1 MSDAAGPLRS
11 SQAFH
16 APAAGPSPGHLVV
29 IAQDGSPGISYPL
42 STPATEIGRTQGNVV
57 LPNDPYISPLHARI
71 TYRNQRFWVED
82 LGSENGIYLRLTS
95 EQELVA
101 GDLVLVGL
109 EVLRFEVV
117 DPQERTLTPA
127 ARQGAQIFGSPVCA
141 RYARLTQQTMEA
153 VTRDVYYLTREETII
168 GRESG
173 DIVFT
178 GDPYMSRRHA
188 RILRGSESGPFVLK
202 DLGSSNGTY
211 LRIRGETELSNR
223 DYIRVGQHLFRLE
236 VQTGGRSN

>member
-1 MSDAAGPLRS
+1 LGNL
-11 SQAFH
+11 
-16 APAAGPSPGHLVV
+16 
-29 IAQDGSPGISYPL
+29 
-42 STPATEIGRTQGNVV
+42 TTEIGRAEGQVV
-57 LPNDPYISPLHARI
+57 LPNDPYISPLHCRI
-71 TYRNQRFWVED
+71 TYRNQRFWVQD
-82 LGSENGIYLRLTS
+82 LGSVNGIYLRLKA
-95 EQELVA
+95 EQELVD

-127 ARQGAQIFGSPVCA
+127 ARQGAQIFGSPVCP

-153 VTRDVYYLTREETII
+153 ASRDVYYLTRDETVI

-173 DIVFT
+173 DLVFT

-188 RILRGSESGPFVLK
+188 RILRGSDAMPFVLN

-211 LRIRGETELSNR
+211 LRIRGEAELTNR

-236 VQTGGRSN
+236 VHTTGRSN